1 MDATHLC
8 IYAPTNPYTRQNQSE
23 ILFARHSQY
32 KNTVPAAIL
41 NPFFSYSIWQ
51 RSPKAF
57 SYDSVFS
64 PVKKT
69 VLIFEL

>member
-1 MDATHLC
+1 MDAIHLC

-41 NPFFSYSIWQ
+41 NTFFSYSI
-51 RSPKAF
+51 
-57 SYDSVFS
+57 
-64 PVKKT
+64 
-69 VLIFEL
+69 